1 MKIIVIGCVRFSHQ
15 ALKQLLSMKNSA
27 IEVIGVI
34 TRRQSKINS
43 DFCSLEPLANAN
55 NIPCFVAEGNDQLPM
70 ARWLEEKSPD
80 VIYCLGWSYLL
91 KKEILNIPKLGV
103 IGYHPAALPQN
114 RGRHPII
121 WALALGLKQ
130 TASTFF
136 LMDEGADS
144 GDIISQR
151 FVTIENTDDAGT
163 LYQKLTDI
171 ALEQITEFTKQLA
184 TGTLTKYPQNHLHA
198 NYWRKRSVKDGEIDW
213 RMSAEGIY
221 NLVRALTHP
230 YVGAHC
236 MYKNEEVKIWKVQIV
251 EDSTFTSNINNLEPG
266 KVLKSDGTT
275 IVVKCGDGAV
285 QLIDHEFN
293 DLPEEGSYL

>member
-15 ALKQLLSMKNSA
+15 VLKHLLSLQSSS

-43 DFCSLEPLANAN
+43 DFCSLEPLADAH
-55 NIPCFVAEGNDQLPM
+55 NIPCLIAEGNNQLPL
-70 ARWLEEKSPD
+70 ARWLKEKSPD
-80 VIYCLGWSYLL
+80 VIYCFGWSYLL
-91 KKEILNIPKLGV
+91 KKEILTIPKLGV
-103 IGYHPAALPQN
+103 IGYHPAALPRN
-114 RGRHPII
+114 RGRHPIV
-121 WALALGLKQ
+121 WALALGLEQ

-136 LMDEGADS
+136 LMNEGADS

-151 FVTIENTDDAGT
+151 FVTIEKTDDAGT

-184 TGTLTKYPQNHLHA
+184 TGILTKCPQNNSHA
-198 NYWRKRSVKDGEIDW
+198 NHWRKRSIKDGEIDW

-236 MYKNEEVKIWKVQIV
+236 MYNNVEVKIWKSEIV
-251 EDSTFTSNINNLEPG
+251 EDSAFASNIKNFEPG
-266 KVLKSDGTT
+266 KVLKLDGTT
-275 IVVKCGDGAV
+275 VIVKCGDGAIK
-285 QLIDHEFN
+285 LIEHGFN